1 MFDLRLDEIP
11 LPASKKD
18 RDNLISWIIDT
29 LCLHRRRE
37 ESASDDGTF
46 SPIHRIL
53 AEHLFTDPSRGY
65 ETRELAEE
73 LGLTP
78 AAIHHHFARLVSAGL
93 VSTSS
98 GKGWRSY
105 YLVGGSIIKA
115 VSSMKNRAQ
124 LIHSQ
129 RLELLD
135 EVWNRGKKVAMAIE
149 LPPDGKPSALI
160 RIKEWGPLEDGE
172 NELSRF
178 MADMGL
184 LGERPGKEIHSESLS
199 VKIFEMLL
207 NSGPPISIDEAA
219 KELKG
224 AKPRVGR
231 IMERFRTTGL
241 VERVARTDRLSTAL
255 WSAMTSQHMRRGE
268 DWMLKK
274 GGFERLSV
282 PNSLL
287 KNLKKGNCTPELIAK
302 ALKGMKPKDQML
314 LLNLLGGR
322 LPLGHRLVGMDLPML
337 KRKSIDDL
345 DRILRRIEKVG
356 ELLENTMSDINPPQ
370 TLSGSHN
377 SS

>member
-1 MFDLRLDEIP
+1 MFDLRVDEIP
-11 LPASKKD
+11 LPASKKN

-29 LCLHRRRE
+29 LCLHRRRGE
-37 ESASDDGTF
+37 NAADDGTY

-53 AEHLFTDPSRGY
+53 SEHLFLDASRGY
-65 ETRELAEE
+65 ETRDLAND
-73 LGLTP
+73 LGLTT
-78 AAIHHHFARLVSAGL
+78 AAIHHHFSRLVSAGL

-98 GKGWRSY
+98 GKGWKTY
-105 YLVGGSIIKA
+105 YLVGGSITKA
-115 VSSMKNRAQ
+115 IASMKVRAN

-129 RLELLD
+129 RLEMMD

-172 NELSRF
+172 SELSRF

-184 LGERPGKEIHSESLS
+184 LGESPGKEIAADSLS
-199 VKIFEMLL
+199 VRIFEMLL

-219 KELKG
+219 KELDGPK
-224 AKPRVGR
+224 ARIGR
-231 IMERFRTTGL
+231 ILERFRATGL

-255 WSAMTSQHMRRGE
+255 WSAMTTQHMRRGE
-268 DWMLKK
+268 DWLLKK

-287 KNLKKGNCTPELIAK
+287 KNLKKGNCTPKTVEK
-302 ALKGMKPKDQML
+302 ALKGMEAREQML

-322 LPLGHRLVGMDLPML
+322 LPLGHRLVGMDVSMM
-337 KRKSIDDL
+337 KQKSIDNL
-345 DRILRRIEKVG
+345 DRIIRRIEKVG
-356 ELLENTMSDINPPQ
+356 KM
-370 TLSGSHN
+370 LSE
-377 SS
+377 

>member
-11 LPASKKD
+11 LPASKKN
-18 RDNLISWIIDT
+18 RDNLISWMIDT

-37 ESASDDGTF
+37 ESAADDGTY

-53 AEHLFTDPSRGY
+53 AEHLFNDPSRGY
-65 ETRELAEE
+65 ETRELADE

-78 AAIHHHFARLVSAGL
+78 AAIHHHFSRLVSAGL

-98 GKGWRSY
+98 GNGWRSY
-105 YLVGGSIIKA
+105 YVVGGSITNAI
-115 VSSMKNRAQ
+115 SNMRGRAQ

-135 EVWNRGKKVAMAIE
+135 DIWNRGKKVAMAIE
-149 LPPDGKPSALI
+149 LPPDGKPKALI

-172 NELSRF
+172 NNLSRF

-184 LGERPGKEIHSESLS
+184 LGERPGKEINSESIS
-199 VKIFEMLL
+199 VRIFEMLL
-207 NSGPPISIDEAA
+207 NSGPPISIDEVA
-219 KELKG
+219 KKLNG

-231 IMERFRTTGL
+231 ILERFRTTGL

-255 WSAMTSQHMRRGE
+255 WSAMTTQHMRRGE
-268 DWMLKK
+268 DWILKK

-287 KNLKKGNCTPELIAK
+287 KNLKKGNCKPETIEK
-302 ALKGMKPKDQML
+302 ALKAMVPRDQML

-322 LPLGHRLVGMDLPML
+322 LPLGHRLIGMDVSML

-356 ELLENTMSDINPPQ
+356 KLLDETMS
-370 TLSGSHN
+370 
-377 SS
+377 

>member
-11 LPASKKD
+11 LPASKNN
-18 RDNLISWIIDT
+18 RENLVSWIIDT
-29 LCLHRRRE
+29 LCLHRRRGE
-37 ESASDDGTF
+37 PTTDDGVF

-53 AEHLFTDPSRGY
+53 SEHLFNNPNRGY
-65 ETRELAEE
+65 ETRELADE

-105 YLVGGSIIKA
+105 YLVGGSITKA
-115 VSSMKNRAQ
+115 VTNMKVRAQ

-135 EVWNRGKKVAMAIE
+135 QVWNRGKNVAMAIE

-160 RIKEWGPLEDGE
+160 RIKEWGPLEEGE
-172 NELSRF
+172 SDLSRF

-184 LGERPGKEIHSESLS
+184 LGERPGKEINPDSLS

-207 NSGPPISIDEAA
+207 NSGPPVSIDEAA
-219 KELKG
+219 RVLKG
-224 AKPRVGR
+224 PKPRVGR
-231 IMERFRTTGL
+231 ILERFRSTGL

-255 WSAMTSQHMRRGE
+255 WSAMTTQHTRRGE

-282 PNSLL
+282 PNSIL
-287 KNLKKGNCTPELIAK
+287 KNLKKGNCKPETIAR
-302 ALKGMKPKDQML
+302 ALKGMEPRSQML

-322 LPLGHRLVGMDLPML
+322 LPLGHRLIGTDVSML
-337 KRKSIDDL
+337 KKKSVGDL

-356 ELLENTMSDINPPQ
+356 TLLEES
-370 TLSGSHN
+370 N
-377 SS
+377 S

>member
-1 MFDLRLDEIP
+1 MFDLRVDEIP
-11 LPASKKD
+11 LPASKKN

-29 LCLHRRRE
+29 LCLHRRRGE
-37 ESASDDGTF
+37 NAADDGTY

-53 AEHLFTDPSRGY
+53 SEHLFLDASRGY
-65 ETRELAEE
+65 ETRDLAND
-73 LGLTP
+73 LGLTT
-78 AAIHHHFARLVSAGL
+78 AAIHHHFSRLVSAGL

-98 GKGWRSY
+98 GKGWKTY
-105 YLVGGSIIKA
+105 YLVGGSITKA
-115 VSSMKNRAQ
+115 IASMKVRAN

-129 RLELLD
+129 RLEMMD

-172 NELSRF
+172 SELSRF

-184 LGERPGKEIHSESLS
+184 LGERPGKEIAADSLS
-199 VKIFEMLL
+199 VRIFEMLL

-219 KELKG
+219 KELDGPK
-224 AKPRVGR
+224 ARVGR
-231 IMERFRTTGL
+231 ILERFRATGL

-255 WSAMTSQHMRRGE
+255 WSAMTTQHMRRGE
-268 DWMLKK
+268 DWLLKK

-287 KNLKKGNCTPELIAK
+287 KNLKKGNFTPKTVEK
-302 ALKGMKPKDQML
+302 ALKGMEAREQML

-322 LPLGHRLVGMDLPML
+322 LPLGHRLVGMDVSMM
-337 KRKSIDDL
+337 KQKSIDNL
-345 DRILRRIEKVG
+345 DRIIRRIEKVG
-356 ELLENTMSDINPPQ
+356 KM
-370 TLSGSHN
+370 LSQ
-377 SS
+377 

>member
-11 LPASKKD
+11 LPASKKN
-18 RDNLISWIIDT
+18 RENLISWIIDT
-29 LCLHRRRE
+29 LCLHRRRGE
-37 ESASDDGTF
+37 NAADDGTF

-53 AEHLFTDPSRGY
+53 SEHLFNNPSKGY
-65 ETRELAEE
+65 ETRELADD

-105 YLVGGSIIKA
+105 HIVGGSITKA
-115 VSSMKNRAQ
+115 IDSMKVRAK

-129 RLELLD
+129 RLELID
-135 EVWNRGKKVAMAIE
+135 NVWKRGKKVAMAIE

-160 RIKEWGPLEDGE
+160 RIKEWAPLEEGE

-184 LGERPGKEIHSESLS
+184 LGERPGKEIASDSLS
-199 VKIFEMLL
+199 VRIFEMLL

-219 KELKG
+219 KKLKG
-224 AKPRVGR
+224 PKPRVGR
-231 IMERFRTTGL
+231 ILERFRTTGL

-255 WSAMTSQHMRRGE
+255 WSAMTTQYMRRGE
-268 DWMLKK
+268 DWLLKK

-287 KNLKKGNCTPELIAK
+287 KNLKKGNCKPEMIERV
-302 ALKGMKPKDQML
+302 LKGMEAREQML

-322 LPLGHRLVGMDLPML
+322 LPLGHRLVGMDVSML
-337 KRKSIDDL
+337 KKKSMDDL
-345 DRILRRIEKVG
+345 DRIIRRIEKVG
-356 ELLENTMSDINPPQ
+356 KLLEE
-370 TLSGSHN
+370 
-377 SS
+377 SSS

>member
-1 MFDLRLDEIP
+1 MFKTSRQPVVGMFDLRLDEIP
-11 LPASKKD
+11 LPASKKN

-37 ESASDDGTF
+37 ESAADDGTY

-53 AEHLFTDPSRGY
+53 AEHLFNDPSRGY

-105 YLVGGSIIKA
+105 YLVGGSITKA
-115 VSSMKNRAQ
+115 VSSMKVRSQ

-135 EVWNRGKKVAMAIE
+135 EFWNRGKNVAMTTE

-160 RIKEWGPLEDGE
+160 RIKEWGPLEEGE
-172 NELSRF
+172 NDLSRF

-184 LGERPGKEIHSESLS
+184 LGERPGKEIKPESLS
-199 VKIFEMLL
+199 VRIFEMLL

-219 KELKG
+219 RVLKG
-224 AKPRVGR
+224 PKPRIGR
-231 IMERFRTTGL
+231 ILERFRSTGL
-241 VERVARTDRLSTAL
+241 VERVARTDRLSTSL
-255 WSAMTSQHMRRGE
+255 WSAMTTQHMRRGE
-268 DWMLKK
+268 DWLLKK

-287 KNLKKGNCTPELIAK
+287 KNLKKGNCKPETIEK
-302 ALKGMKPKDQML
+302 ALKGMEVREQML

-322 LPLGHRLVGMDLPML
+322 LPLGHRLIGMDVSML
-337 KRKSIDDL
+337 KRKSIGDL
-345 DRILRRIEKVG
+345 DRILRRIEKVDK
-356 ELLENTMSDINPPQ
+356 LLDE
-370 TLSGSHN
+370 
-377 SS
+377 